1 MSHKFRIDEILWFKN
16 ISEGFKI
23 FYFIIYVG
31 KLSYKSFE
39 SAGTLNVRNYIMIT
53 AQAQIRYFRLFA
65 ETYKYCGQKVI
76 L

>member
-16 ISEGFKI
+16 ISEDFKI

-31 KLSYKSFE
+31 KLSYTSFE

-53 AQAQIRYFRLFA
+53 A
-65 ETYKYCGQKVI
+65 
-76 L
+76 